1 MEEDTKIPNAATVT
15 INKED
20 HTLAGMLRSCVF
32 RLLATRYALLTH
44 TSLAIHRQLLQ
55 LPNVL
60 FAGYKVPHPLE
71 PRFII
76 KIQTTSESTPIQA
89 VQEACKALIITLSKM
104 RDAFQKEFDTAKT
117 MGASMGLENTAGA
130 GQQEGYGGAAGNAA
144 QGAMDEGLGGE
155 AYEEGFQPGG
165 FSEFI

>member
-1 MEEDTKIPNAATVT
+1 MNAPNRFELYVLGEGEQKLTVEEDTKIPNAATVT

-20 HTLAGMLRSCVF
+20 HTLAGMLRS
-32 RLLATRYALLTH
+32 
-44 TSLAIHRQLLQ
+44 QLLQ
-55 LPNVL
+55 LPHVL

-89 VQEACKALIITLSKM
+89 VQEACKALIVTLSNL
-104 RDAFQKEFDTAKT
+104 REAFQKEFDTAKT
-117 MGASMGLENTAGA
+117 MGASMGLENNAGQGEAYGAGAGA
-130 GQQEGYGGAAGNAA
+130 GQGAGN
-144 QGAMDEGLGGE
+144 AMDEGLGGE
-155 AYEEGFQPGG
+155 AYEEGYQPGG